1 MAQVKA
7 EQQPPAATGTTLI
20 VLVGLGIAFLL
31 FMAFLNVVKSGN
43 LLNESNLLYAALIFY
58 AGAGAL
64 YLGFGVTGTESYV
77 KFASF
82 ATWLGLIANTGAV
95 AHRWYE
101 AGHPPFSSVYEMLL
115 SFVWTLAALTL
126 VAEKKYHVKVI
137 GTVTMP
143 VAIVGV
149 VLMQLLRTDVHPLV
163 PALQSTW
170 LHVHVT
176 LAMLAYAACAL
187 SFALGMMFLIQDKM
201 KTETFLAVT
210 TASTLAIYAGI
221 VFTRFEKWGGLNV
234 SAWDADRKSEVFL
247 SRGVRL
253 FVTIP
258 DLGWL
263 MVLASLLV
271 AAPLSLYLVS
281 RRAKIAWYLRSLPAR
296 SSDAY
301 RAILQIF
308 SLRRSDQVSATEA
321 WIKIN
326 PEPQNEESWILVA
339 NRAVFVSILLQ
350 VMALVMFLV
359 RTRDSRYLS
368 LDDQGLYP
376 TSLAA
381 SPFILSGLIG
391 GVFMSLLYLLLL
403 WRRPDLERLLPSADD
418 LDRITYKTIGIA
430 FPLLTLM
437 IAAGAYWA
445 NQTWGSY
452 WSWDPKE
459 TWAAITW
466 LVYAGYLHMR
476 VTRGWRGRRAAYFAI
491 LGFGV
496 VMFTFFGVTYL
507 LPGLHAYA

>member
-1 MAQVKA
+1 MARARA
-7 EQQPPAATGTTLI
+7 EQQPASGTTLI
-20 VLVGLGIAFLL
+20 VLVGLSIAFLL

-43 LLNESNLLYAALIFY
+43 LLSEANLLYAALIFY
-58 AGAGAL
+58 SGAGAL
-64 YLGFGVTGTESYV
+64 YLGFGVTAIESYI
-77 KFASF
+77 KFASL
-82 ATWLGLIANTGAV
+82 ATWAGLIANTAAV

-101 AGHPPFSSVYEMLL
+101 AGHPPFASLYEMLL

-126 VAEKKYHVKVI
+126 IAEKRYGVKVI

-149 VLMQLLRTDVHPLV
+149 VLMQLLRSEVRPLV

-187 SFALGMMFLIQDKM
+187 SFALAMMFLIQDKM
-201 KTETFLAVT
+201 KTETFLAATSLFTVG
-210 TASTLAIYAGI
+210 LYAA
-221 VFTRFEKWGGLNV
+221 VLTRFERWGGFNV
-234 SAWDADRKSEVFL
+234 VAWDAENKQEVFI

-263 MVLASLLV
+263 MLLVFCAV
-271 AAPLSLYLVS
+271 AAPLVFYAIS
-281 RRAKIAWYLRSLPAR
+281 RVKK
-296 SSDAY
+296 D
-301 RAILQIF
+301 
-308 SLRRSDQVSATEA
+308 EA
-321 WIKIN
+321 F
-326 PEPQNEESWILVA
+326 LALA
-339 NRAVFVSILLQ
+339 NRTVFISILLQ
-350 VMALVMFLV
+350 ILALVFFLL
-359 RTRDSRYLS
+359 RARDGQYPS
-368 LDDQGLYP
+368 LDAEGLYL
-376 TSLAA
+376 TTLAA
-381 SPFILSGLIG
+381 SPFILSGLVAGI
-391 GVFMSLLYLLLL
+391 FANLLYLLLL
-403 WRRPDLERLLPSADD
+403 WRRPDLEKHLPDAEA
-418 LDRITYKTIGIA
+418 LDRITYKTICIA

-445 NQTWGSY
+445 NRAWGSY
-452 WSWDPKE
+452 WNWDPKE

-476 VTRGWRGRRAAYFAI
+476 ITRGWRGRRAAYFAI
-491 LGFGV
+491 LGFAV

>member
-1 MAQVKA
+1 MSRAKI
-7 EQQPPAATGTTLI
+7 EQHPATGMTLVI
-20 VLVGLGIAFLL
+20 MVGISIAFLL

-43 LLNESNLLYAALIFY
+43 VINEANLLYAALVFY

-64 YLGFGVTGTESYV
+64 YLGFGVTGTDSYI
-77 KFASF
+77 KFASL
-82 ATWLGLIANTGAV
+82 ATWAGLIVNTAAV

-101 AGHPPFSSVYEMLL
+101 AGHPPFASLYEMLL

-126 VAEKKYHVKVI
+126 IAEKRYGVKVI

-149 VLMQLLRTDVHPLV
+149 VLMQLLRSEVRPLV

-170 LHVHVT
+170 LHVHVS

-187 SFALGMMFLIQDKM
+187 SFALAMMFLIQDKM
-201 KTETFLAVT
+201 KTESFLAVT
-210 TASTLAIYAGI
+210 SIFTAGI
-221 VFTRFEKWGGLNV
+221 YTAVLTRFEGWGGFNV
-234 SAWDADRKSEVFL
+234 VAWDLENKQEVFI

-263 MVLASLLV
+263 MLLV
-271 AAPLSLYLVS
+271 FAAVIAPLVLYL
-281 RRAKIAWYLRSLPAR
+281 L
-296 SSDAY
+296 
-301 RAILQIF
+301 
-308 SLRRSDQVSATEA
+308 SAFRKDETLLS
-321 WIKIN
+321 I
-326 PEPQNEESWILVA
+326 A
-339 NRAVFVSILLQ
+339 NRAVFISILLQ
-350 VMALVMFLV
+350 TLALVFFLL
-359 RTRDSRYLS
+359 RTRDGRYSS
-368 LDDQGLYP
+368 LDAEGFYP

-381 SPFILSGLIG
+381 SPFILSALVSGI
-391 GVFMSLLYLLLL
+391 FANLLYLLLL
-403 WRRPDLERLLPSADD
+403 WRREDLERLLPSSDN
-418 LDRITYKTIGIA
+418 LDRITYKTICIA

-437 IAAGAYWA
+437 IAAGAFWA
-445 NQTWGSY
+445 NRAWGSY
-452 WSWDPKE
+452 WNWDPKE

-476 VTRGWRGRRAAYFAI
+476 ITRGWRGRRAAYFAI
-491 LGFGV
+491 LGFAI

>member
-1 MAQVKA
+1 MARVNA
-7 EQQPPAATGTTLI
+7 EQQRTGSSLI
-20 VLVGLGIAFLL
+20 VLVGLAVTFLL
-31 FMAFLNVVKSGN
+31 VMALLNVAKSGAVIS
-43 LLNESNLLYAALIFY
+43 EENLLYAALIFY

-77 KFASF
+77 KFASL
-82 ATWLGLIANTGAV
+82 ATWAGLIANTGAV

-101 AGHPPFSSVYEMLL
+101 AGHPPFASVYEMLL
-115 SFVWTLAALTL
+115 SFVWTLAVLTL
-126 VAEKKYHVKVI
+126 IAEKKYGVKVI

-149 VLMQLLRTDVHPLV
+149 VLMQLLRSDVHPLV

-187 SFALGMMFLIQDKM
+187 SFALAMMFLIQDKM

-210 TASTLAIYAGI
+210 SACTAVIYAGI
-221 VFTRFEKWGGLNV
+221 VFTRFEKWGGLNLV
-234 SAWDADRKSEVFL
+234 AWNAEERAEVFL
-247 SRGVRL
+247 SKGVRL

-258 DLGWL
+258 ELGWL
-263 MVLASLLV
+263 MALALLV
-271 AAPLSLYLVS
+271 VASPLAFYGLARLKRDESYLG
-281 RRAKIAWYLRSLPAR
+281 I
-296 SSDAY
+296 
-301 RAILQIF
+301 
-308 SLRRSDQVSATEA
+308 
-321 WIKIN
+321 
-326 PEPQNEESWILVA
+326 A
-339 NRAVFVSILLQ
+339 NRAVFVSILIQ
-350 VMALVMFLV
+350 VMALVMFLM
-359 RTRDSRYLS
+359 RARDGRYSS
-368 LDDQGLYP
+368 LDAEGLFP

-381 SPFILSGLIG
+381 SPFILSGLVG
-391 GVFMSLLYLLLL
+391 GIFISLLYLLLV
-403 WRRPDLERLLPSADD
+403 WRRPDLERLLPSADN
-418 LDRITYKTIGIA
+418 LDRIIYKTIGIA

-466 LVYAGYLHMR
+466 LVYAAYLHMR
-476 VTRGWRGRRAAYFAI
+476 VTRGMRGRVAAYFAI
-491 LGFGV
+491 AGFAV

>member
-1 MAQVKA
+1 MSKQRRSQIDLRLRGLTLEGPEMTRAKA
-7 EQQPPAATGTTLI
+7 EQQQQPVTTGTTLI
-20 VLVGLGIAFLL
+20 VLVGLAIAFLL

-43 LLNESNLLYAALIFY
+43 VLSESNLLFAALIFY

-77 KFASF
+77 RFASL
-82 ATWLGLIANTGAV
+82 ATWAGLAANTGAV

-101 AGHPPFSSVYEMLL
+101 AGHPPFASVYEMLL
-115 SFVWTLAALTL
+115 SFVWTLAVLTL
-126 VAEKKYHVKVI
+126 IAEKKYGVKVI

-187 SFALGMMFLIQDKM
+187 SFALAMMFLIQDNM

-210 TASTLAIYAGI
+210 SVSTIAIYASI
-221 VFTRFEKWGGLNV
+221 VLTRFERWGGLSLV
-234 SAWDADRKSEVFL
+234 AWDAQNKQEVFI
-247 SRGVRL
+247 SKGVRL
-253 FVTIP
+253 FIVVP
-258 DLGWL
+258 ELGWL
-263 MVLASLLV
+263 MLLATLVV
-271 AAPLSLYLVS
+271 AAPLVLYGLS
-281 RRAKIAWYLRSLPAR
+281 RGRNDDSFL
-296 SSDAY
+296 
-301 RAILQIF
+301 AI
-308 SLRRSDQVSATEA
+308 
-321 WIKIN
+321 
-326 PEPQNEESWILVA
+326 A

-350 VMALVMFLV
+350 TMTLVMFLM
-359 RTRDSRYLS
+359 RAREGNYPS
-368 LDDQGLYP
+368 LDADGLF
-376 TSLAA
+376 TTNLAA
-381 SPFILSGLIG
+381 SPFILSGLVG
-391 GVFMSLLYLLLL
+391 GIFISLLYLLLL
-403 WRRPDLERLLPSADD
+403 WRRPDLERLLPDANT
-418 LDRITYKTIGIA
+418 LDRITYKTICIA

-452 WSWDPKE
+452 WNWDPKE

-476 VTRGWRGRRAAYFAI
+476 ITRGWRGRRAAYFAI

>member
-1 MAQVKA
+1 MAQARA
-7 EQQPPAATGTTLI
+7 EQQPATGTTLI
-20 VLVGLGIAFLL
+20 VMVGLSIAFLL
-31 FMAFLNVVKSGN
+31 FMAFLNVVKSGDI
-43 LLNESNLLYAALIFY
+43 LGESNLLYAALIFY

-64 YLGFGVTGTESYV
+64 YLGFGVTATESYV

-82 ATWLGLIANTGAV
+82 ATWAGLVANTGAV

-101 AGHPPFSSVYEMLL
+101 AGHPPFASVYEMLL

-126 VAEKKYHVKVI
+126 IAEKRYGVKVI

-149 VLMQLLRTDVHPLV
+149 VLMQLLRTEVHPLV

-187 SFALGMMFLIQDKM
+187 SFALAMMFLIQDKM
-201 KTETFLAVT
+201 RTESFLAATSVFT
-210 TASTLAIYAGI
+210 VGIYAAI
-221 VFTRFEKWGGLNV
+221 LTRFEGWGGFSV
-234 SAWDADRKSEVFL
+234 IAWDAENKTEVFI

-258 DLGWL
+258 DLGW
-263 MVLASLLV
+263 MMLLVFAAV
-271 AAPLSLYLVS
+271 AAPLVLYTVS
-281 RRAKIAWYLRSLPAR
+281 RWAKIRWGVAYAAR
-296 SSDAY
+296 RFPDA
-301 RAILQIF
+301 IQNLWNWII
-308 SLRRSDQVSATEA
+308 LRRKDYRSQRAALWKANNPLLANKEA
-321 WIKIN
+321 IMI
-326 PEPQNEESWILVA
+326 VA
-339 NRAVFVSILLQ
+339 NRAVFISILLQ
-350 VMALVMFLV
+350 VLALVFFIL
-359 RTRDSRYLS
+359 RAREGSYASPDAA
-368 LDDQGLYP
+368 DFYP

-381 SPFILSGLIG
+381 SPFILSALVG
-391 GVFMSLLYLLLL
+391 GIFANLLYLLLL
-403 WRRPDLERLLPSADD
+403 WRREDLQRLLPDADA
-418 LDRITYKTIGIA
+418 LDRITYKTVCIA

-445 NQTWGSY
+445 NRAWGSY
-452 WSWDPKE
+452 WNWDPKE

-476 VTRGWRGRRAAYFAI
+476 VTRGMRGRVAAYFAV
-491 LGFGV
+491 LGFAV

>member
-1 MAQVKA
+1 M
-7 EQQPPAATGTTLI
+7 TL
-20 VLVGLGIAFLL
+20 VVMVGLGIAFLL
-31 FMAFLNVVKSGN
+31 FIAFLNVIKNGN
-43 LLNESNLLYAALIFY
+43 IFTEANLLYAALVFY

-64 YLGFGVTGTESYV
+64 YLGFGVTGTESYI
-77 KFASF
+77 KFASL
-82 ATWLGLIANTGAV
+82 ATWAGLIVNTAAV

-101 AGHPPFSSVYEMLL
+101 AGHPPFASLYEMLL

-126 VAEKKYHVKVI
+126 VAEKKYAVKVI

-149 VLMQLLRTDVHPLV
+149 VLMQLLRGDVRPLV

-187 SFALGMMFLIQDKM
+187 SFALAMMFLIQDKM
-201 KTETFLAVT
+201 KTESFLAATSAFTVG
-210 TASTLAIYAGI
+210 IYAA
-221 VFTRFEKWGGLNV
+221 VLTRFEGMGGFNV
-234 SAWDADRKSEVFL
+234 IAWDPENKSEVFL
-247 SRGVRL
+247 AKNVRL

-263 MVLASLLV
+263 MLLVFAAV
-271 AAPLSLYLVS
+271 AAPLTLYIVGRIHKQDGLL
-281 RRAKIAWYLRSLPAR
+281 A
-296 SSDAY
+296 
-301 RAILQIF
+301 
-308 SLRRSDQVSATEA
+308 
-321 WIKIN
+321 
-326 PEPQNEESWILVA
+326 VA

-350 VMALVMFLV
+350 SLALVLFVLRV
-359 RTRDSRYLS
+359 GDGSYPS
-368 LDDQGLYP
+368 IDADGLYP
-376 TSLAA
+376 TALST
-381 SPFILSGLIG
+381 SPFILAGFVG
-391 GVFMSLLYLLLL
+391 GIFANLLYLLLL
-403 WRRPDLERLLPSADD
+403 WRREDLERLLPDADA
-418 LDRITYKTIGIA
+418 LDRITYKTICIA

-445 NQTWGSY
+445 NRAWGSY
-452 WSWDPKE
+452 WNWDPKE

-476 VTRGWRGRRAAYFAI
+476 ITRGWRGRRAAYFAI

-507 LPGLHAYA
+507 LSGLHSYA

>member
-1 MAQVKA
+1 MARARA
-7 EQQPPAATGTTLI
+7 EQPPAATGTTLV
-20 VLVGLGIAFLL
+20 VLVGLGIVFLL
-31 FMAFLNVVKSGN
+31 FMAFLNVVKTGN
-43 LLNESNLLYAALIFY
+43 LLNESNLLYAALILY
-58 AGAGAL
+58 SGAGTL
-64 YLGFGVTGTESYV
+64 YLGFGITGTPAYV
-77 KFASF
+77 RFASL
-82 ATWLGLIANTGAV
+82 ATWLGMLANTAAV

-115 SFVWTLAALTL
+115 SFVWTLAVLTL
-126 VAEKKYHVKVI
+126 IAEKKYGVKVI

-149 VLMQLLRTDVHPLV
+149 VLMQLLRTEVHPLV

-187 SFALGMMFLIQDKM
+187 SFALAMMFLIKDKM
-201 KTETFLAVT
+201 QTETFLAT
-210 TASTLAIYAGI
+210 TSLFCMGTYLG
-221 VFTRFEKWGGLNV
+221 VLTRFERWGGLNV
-234 SAWDADRKSEVFL
+234 IAWDPQRNAELFIA
-247 SRGVRL
+247 RGARL

-263 MVLASLLV
+263 MLLV
-271 AAPLSLYLVS
+271 FAAVTAPFILYV
-281 RRAKIAWYLRSLPAR
+281 AWRK
-296 SSDAY
+296 
-301 RAILQIF
+301 
-308 SLRRSDQVSATEA
+308 TN
-321 WIKIN
+321 N
-326 PEPQNEESWILVA
+326 PGLIETA
-339 NRAVFVSILLQ
+339 NRAVFISILLQ
-350 VMALVMFLV
+350 ALALVFFLL
-359 RTRDSRYLS
+359 RTRNGQYGS
-368 LDDQGLYP
+368 LDADGLYQ

-381 SPFILSGLIG
+381 SPFILSGLVG
-391 GVFMSLLYLLLL
+391 GIFVSLLYLLLL
-403 WRRPDLERLLPSADD
+403 WRRPDLEKMLPSTDE
-418 LDRITYKTIGIA
+418 LDRITYRTIAVA

-437 IAAGAYWA
+437 IASGAYWA
-445 NQTWGSY
+445 NKTWGSY

-491 LGFGV
+491 LGFAV

>member
-1 MAQVKA
+1 MARARV
-7 EQQPPAATGTTLI
+7 EQQPAATGTTLI
-20 VLVGLGIAFLL
+20 VMVGLGIAFLL
-31 FMAFLNVVKSGN
+31 FMAFLNVVKTGN

-64 YLGFGVTGTESYV
+64 YLGFGVTGTDSYV
-77 KFASF
+77 RFASI
-82 ATWLGLIANTGAV
+82 ATWAGLAANTGAV

-101 AGHPPFSSVYEMLL
+101 AGHPPFASIYEMLL
-115 SFVWTLAALTL
+115 SFVWTLAVLTL
-126 VAEKKYHVKVI
+126 IAEKKFGVKVI

-187 SFALGMMFLIQDKM
+187 SFALALMFLIQDKM
-201 KTETFLAVT
+201 QNETFLAT
-210 TASTLAIYAGI
+210 TSLFGI
-221 VFTRFEKWGGLNV
+221 GVYLGILTRFENWGGLSVVGWN
-234 SAWDADRKSEVFL
+234 AQEKSEMFL
-247 SRGVRL
+247 QRGVRL
-253 FVTIP
+253 FVVIP

-263 MVLASLLV
+263 MLLVLLVV
-271 AAPLSLYLVS
+271 AAPFVLYVVG
-281 RRAKIAWYLRSLPAR
+281 RVRKN
-296 SSDAY
+296 
-301 RAILQIF
+301 
-308 SLRRSDQVSATEA
+308 EA
-321 WIKIN
+321 
-326 PEPQNEESWILVA
+326 LFTLA
-339 NRAVFVSILLQ
+339 NRAVFISILLQ
-350 VMALVMFLV
+350 IVALLVFLL
-359 RTRDSRYLS
+359 RARAGQYPS
-368 LDDQGLYP
+368 LDAEGLYA

-381 SPFILSGLIG
+381 SPFILSGLVSGI
-391 GVFMSLLYLLLL
+391 FSSLLYLLLL
-403 WRRPDLERLLPSADD
+403 WRRPDLERLLPTAEA
-418 LDRITYKTIGIA
+418 LDRITYKTICIA

-445 NQTWGSY
+445 NRTWGSY

-476 VTRGWRGRRAAYFAI
+476 ITRGWRGRRAAYFAI
-491 LGFGV
+491 LGFVV

>member
-1 MAQVKA
+1 MARAKA
-7 EQQPPAATGTTLI
+7 EQQPTTTGMTLI
-20 VLVGLGIAFLL
+20 VLVGLAIAFLL

-43 LLNESNLLYAALIFY
+43 LLNETNLLFATLIFY

-77 KFASF
+77 KYASLS
-82 ATWLGLIANTGAV
+82 TSLGLIANTAAI

-115 SFVWTLAALTL
+115 SFVWTLAVLTL
-126 VAEKKYHVKVI
+126 VVEKKYGVKVI

-143 VAIVGV
+143 VAVVGV

-187 SFALGMMFLIQDKM
+187 SFALASMFLIQDKM
-201 KTETFLAVT
+201 KSETFLAVT
-210 TASTLAIYAGI
+210 SSSTLAIYASI
-221 VFTRFEKWGGLNV
+221 VLTRFEKGGGLSLV
-234 SAWDADRKSEVFL
+234 AWNPDSKTEVFL
-247 SRGVRL
+247 SKGVRL

-263 MVLASLLV
+263 MTLALLV
-271 AAPLSLYLVS
+271 VASPLVFYGL
-281 RRAKIAWYLRSLPAR
+281 AR
-296 SSDAY
+296 WKNNDSF
-301 RAILQIF
+301 LT
-308 SLRRSDQVSATEA
+308 L
-321 WIKIN
+321 
-326 PEPQNEESWILVA
+326 A
-339 NRAVFVSILLQ
+339 NRAVFLSILLQ

-359 RTRDSRYLS
+359 RAHDGRYPS
-368 LDDQGLYP
+368 LDADGLFP
-376 TSLAA
+376 TSFAA
-381 SPFILSGLIG
+381 SPFILSGLVG
-391 GVFMSLLYLLLL
+391 GVFISLLYLLLL
-403 WRRPDLERLLPSADD
+403 WRRPDLERLLPSADN
-418 LDRITYKTIGIA
+418 LDRITYKTISLA

-437 IAAGAYWA
+437 IASGAYWA

-476 VTRGWRGRRAAYFAI
+476 ITRGWRGRRAAYFAI
-491 LGFGV
+491 LGFVV

-507 LPGLHAYA
+507 LPGLHSYA

>member
-1 MAQVKA
+1 MARLARA
-7 EQQPPAATGTTLI
+7 EQHPATTGTTL
-20 VLVGLGIAFLL
+20 VVMVGLGVAFLL

-43 LLNESNLLYAALIFY
+43 LLNDSNLLYAALIFY
-58 AGAGAL
+58 SGAGTL
-64 YLGFGVTGTESYV
+64 YLGFGVTGTPSYIR
-77 KFASF
+77 FASL
-82 ATWLGLIANTGAV
+82 ATWAGLLANTGAV

-101 AGHPPFSSVYEMLL
+101 SGHPPFASIYEMLL
-115 SFVWTLAALTL
+115 SFVWTLAVLTL
-126 VAEKKYHVKVI
+126 IAEKKFGVKVI
-137 GTVTMP
+137 GTITMP

-149 VLMQLLRTDVHPLV
+149 VLMQLLRTEVHPLV

-187 SFALGMMFLIQDKM
+187 SFALAMMFLIKDKM
-201 KTETFLAVT
+201 KTETFLAAT
-210 TASTLAIYAGI
+210 SLFGI
-221 VFTRFEKWGGLNV
+221 ATYLGVLTRFEKWGGL
-234 SAWDADRKSEVFL
+234 SVFL
-247 SRGVRL
+247 ARGVRL
-253 FVTIP
+253 FVVIP

-263 MVLASLLV
+263 MLLALAAV
-271 AAPLSLYLVS
+271 AAPFALYL
-281 RRAKIAWYLRSLPAR
+281 AWRKSG
-296 SSDAY
+296 
-301 RAILQIF
+301 
-308 SLRRSDQVSATEA
+308 
-321 WIKIN
+321 N
-326 PEPQNEESWILVA
+326 QNFISIA

-350 VMALVMFLV
+350 VMVLVFFLL
-359 RTRDSRYLS
+359 RTRDGSYAS
-368 LDDQGLYP
+368 LDADGLFS

-381 SPFILSGLIG
+381 SPFILSGLVG
-391 GVFMSLLYLLLL
+391 GIFVSLLYLLLL
-403 WRRPDLERLLPSADD
+403 WRRQDLERMLPSAEE
-418 LDRITYKTIGIA
+418 LDRITYKTIAIA

-445 NQTWGSY
+445 NRTWGSY

-491 LGFGV
+491 LGFAI

>member
-1 MAQVKA
+1 MARARV
-7 EQQPPAATGTTLI
+7 EQQPAATGTTLI
-20 VLVGLGIAFLL
+20 VMVGLGIAFLL

-64 YLGFGVTGTESYV
+64 YLGFGVTGTDSYV
-77 KFASF
+77 RFASI
-82 ATWLGLIANTGAV
+82 ATWAGLAANTGAV

-101 AGHPPFSSVYEMLL
+101 AGHPPFASIYEMLL
-115 SFVWTLAALTL
+115 SFVWTLAVLTL
-126 VAEKKYHVKVI
+126 IAEKKFGVKVI

-187 SFALGMMFLIQDKM
+187 SFALALMFLIQDKM
-201 KTETFLAVT
+201 QNETFLAT
-210 TASTLAIYAGI
+210 TSLFGI
-221 VFTRFEKWGGLNV
+221 GVYLGILTRFENWGGLSVVGWN
-234 SAWDADRKSEVFL
+234 AQEKSEMFL
-247 SRGVRL
+247 QRGVRL
-253 FVTIP
+253 FVVIP

-263 MVLASLLV
+263 MLLVLLVV
-271 AAPLSLYLVS
+271 AAPLALYMVG
-281 RRAKIAWYLRSLPAR
+281 RVRKN
-296 SSDAY
+296 
-301 RAILQIF
+301 
-308 SLRRSDQVSATEA
+308 EA
-321 WIKIN
+321 
-326 PEPQNEESWILVA
+326 LFTLA

-350 VMALVMFLV
+350 IVALLVFLL
-359 RTRDSRYLS
+359 RARGGQYPS
-368 LDDQGLYP
+368 LDAEGLYA

-381 SPFILSGLIG
+381 SPFILSGLVG
-391 GVFMSLLYLLLL
+391 GIFSSLLYLLLL
-403 WRRPDLERLLPSADD
+403 WRRRDLERLLPTAEA
-418 LDRITYKTIGIA
+418 LDRITYKTICIA

-445 NQTWGSY
+445 NRTWGSY

-491 LGFGV
+491 LGFVV